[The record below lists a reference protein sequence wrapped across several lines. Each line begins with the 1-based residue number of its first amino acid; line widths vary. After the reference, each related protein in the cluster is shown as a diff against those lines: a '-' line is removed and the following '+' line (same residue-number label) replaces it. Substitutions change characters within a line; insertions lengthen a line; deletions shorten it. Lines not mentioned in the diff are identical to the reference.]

1 MPYAVTDDGVK
12 LYCEESGKGTPL
24 IFVHEY
30 AGDHRSFEPQMRFFS
45 RYYRCI
51 VFGARGYPPSD
62 VPDDPEKYSQARA
75 RDDIRDVLAHLKAQ
89 KAHVCGLSMGGFAAL
104 HFGMAYGERA
114 LSLVVAGCGYG
125 AEPAKRE
132 QFHEETNATA
142 AQIEKDGMA
151 KVAERYSLGPTRVQ
165 FQNKNPRGWE
175 EFARQ
180 LAEHSTKGSALTMR
194 GVQARRP
201 SLWELTEGMKALKVP
216 TLILTGDEDDP
227 CLEPALMMKR
237 TIPGAGLAVVPCSGH
252 TINIEEPEEFN
263 RLVFNFLS
271 AVEMGAWPMRDP
283 RSTSGGILGMGR
295 K

>member
-12 LYCEESGKGTPL
+12 LYYEESGKGTPL
-24 IFVHEY
+24 VFVHEY

-51 VFGARGYPPSD
+51 AFDARGYPPSD
-62 VPDDPEKYSQARA
+62 VPEDAEKYSQARA
-75 RDDIRDVLAHLKAQ
+75 RDDIRDVLAHCNAL
-89 KAHVCGLSMGGFAAL
+89 KAHVCGVSMGGFAAL
-104 HFGMAYGERA
+104 HFGMTYGERA

-132 QFHEETNATA
+132 QFREETNAA
-142 AQIEKDGMA
+142 ANAIEKDGMA

-165 FQNKNPRGWE
+165 FQNKNPRAWA
-175 EFARQ
+175 EFASQ

-201 SLWELTEGMKALKVP
+201 SLWELADGMKAMRVP
-216 TLILTGDEDDP
+216 TLIVTGDEDDP
-227 CLEPALMMKR
+227 CLEPSLMMKR
-237 TIPGAGLAVVPCSGH
+237 AIPTSGLAVMPCAGH
-252 TINIEEPEEFN
+252 TINIEDPEEFN

-271 AVEMGAWPMRDP
+271 AVEMGAWPTRDP

>member
-1 MPYAVTDDGVK
+1 MPFAVADDGVK
-12 LYCEESGKGTPL
+12 LYYEESGKGTPL
-24 IFVHEY
+24 VFVHEY

-45 RYYRCI
+45 RYYRC
-51 VFGARGYPPSD
+51 VAFDARGYPPSD

-75 RDDIRDVLAHLKAQ
+75 RDDIRDVLAHLQAS
-89 KAHVCGLSMGGFAAL
+89 KAHVCGVSMGGFAAL

-132 QFHEETNATA
+132 QFREETNAA
-142 AQIEKDGMA
+142 AGAIERDGMA
-151 KVAERYSLGPTRVQ
+151 EVAKRYSLGPTRVQ
-165 FQNKNPRGWE
+165 FQNKNPRGWQ
-175 EFARQ
+175 EFASQ

-201 SLWELTEGMKALKVP
+201 SLWELADGMKALKVP

-227 CLEPALMMKR
+227 CLEPSLMMKR
-237 TIPGAGLAVVPCSGH
+237 AIPTSGLAVMPCSGH
-252 TINIEEPEEFN
+252 TINIEDPDEFN
-263 RLVFNFLS
+263 RQVFNFLS
-271 AVEMGAWPMRDP
+271 AVEVGKWPTRDP

>member
-1 MPYAVTDDGVK
+1 MPNAVADDGVK
-12 LYCEESGKGTPL
+12 LYYEESGKGTPL
-24 IFVHEY
+24 VFVHEY
-30 AGDHRSFEPQMRFFS
+30 AGDCRSFEPQMRFFS
-45 RYYRCI
+45 RYYRC
-51 VFGARGYPPSD
+51 VAFNARGYPPSD

-75 RDDIRDVLAHLKAQ
+75 RDDIRDVLAHLKAP

-132 QFHEETNATA
+132 QFREETNAA
-142 AQIEKDGMA
+142 AAAIERDGMA

-165 FQNKNPRGWE
+165 FQNKDPRGWG
-175 EFARQ
+175 EFAKQ
-180 LAEHSTKGSALTMR
+180 LSEHSTKGSALTMR

-201 SLWELTEGMKALKVP
+201 SLWELTDDMKAIRVP

-237 TIPGAGLAVVPCSGH
+237 AIPTSGLVVMPCAGH
-252 TINIEEPEEFN
+252 TINIEDPDEFN
-263 RLVFNFLS
+263 RQVFSFLS
-271 AVEMGAWPMRDP
+271 AVEMHAWPTRDP
-283 RSTSGGILGMGR
+283 RSTSGGILGMAR